1 MTSRTFVAKQ
11 IRRPQLTAQMFDL
24 QLPHPKSLQVIRYE
38 WVCVFD
44 EGTYG
49 RMDIAKAVIFHISA
63 VNFTWTRGD
72 KAPVAAGHDYSLFDP
87 AVIAT
92 VHVITD
98 GKKPHLKLR
107 KSHPSSTVT

>member
-1 MTSRTFVAKQ
+1 
-11 IRRPQLTAQMFDL
+11 MFDF
-24 QLPHPKSLQVIRYE
+24 
-38 WVCVFD
+38 VFFC
-44 EGTYG
+44 

-72 KAPVAAGHDYSLFDP
+72 KAPVTAGHDYCLFDP

-98 GKKPHLKLR
+98 GKKKNLSETEK
-107 KSHPSSTVT
+107 KSSFFDSDLS

>member
-1 MTSRTFVAKQ
+1 
-11 IRRPQLTAQMFDL
+11 MFDL

-72 KAPVAAGHDYSLFDP
+72 KASVAAGHDYSLFDP

-98 GKKPHLKLR
+98 GKKKLSETE
-107 KSHPSSTVT
+107 KSDLS

>member
-1 MTSRTFVAKQ
+1 MTSRTFEAKQ

-44 EGTYG
+44 AGTYG
-49 RMDIAKAVIFHISA
+49 RLDIAKAVIFHISA

-72 KAPVAAGHDYSLFDP
+72 KAPVAAGHDNSLF
-87 AVIAT
+87 VIAT

-98 GKKPHLKLR
+98 GKKKNCLKLKKVILLR
-107 KSHPSSTVT
+107 Q